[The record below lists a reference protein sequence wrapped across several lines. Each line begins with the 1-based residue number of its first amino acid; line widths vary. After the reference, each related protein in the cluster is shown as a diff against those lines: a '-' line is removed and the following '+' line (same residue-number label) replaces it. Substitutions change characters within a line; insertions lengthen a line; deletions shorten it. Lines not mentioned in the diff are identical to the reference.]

1 MKNPDIIFWLGVF
14 LFIVG
19 DATLFSMC
27 NNINSEVLFYFFLI
41 NAIALVMVIVSWTMK
56 KKEQEKY
63 NERSMYISGQP
74 IAGTVW
80 ASDPHNTPGLGWL
93 P

>member
-1 MKNPDIIFWLGVF
+1 MKNTDVIFWLGVF
-14 LFIVG
+14 LFLVG
-19 DATLFSMC
+19 HTALFSMR
-27 NNINSEVLFYFFLI
+27 NNINDEVLFYLFLI
-41 NAIALVMVIVSWTMK
+41 DAIALVMVIVSWTMK

-63 NERSMYISGQP
+63 NDGSMYISGQP

-80 ASDPHNTPGLGWL
+80 ASDPYNTPGLGWL